1 MGRQVNFICSKEDIA
16 TIVEFIHI
24 HDASFY
30 EVCRDQ
36 REYLRVDSPLNQK
49 SQISWI
55 FFNQYYQQMMKN
67 NIQLDHWYAEAI
79 QFAKKEDINEIFYCR
94 IWAEFGFWT
103 KINGADSYVY
113 KSKDFEKFY
122 SSLARFIK
130 KKALVEKSKL
140 FWFMHDAYQI
150 CKQRNL
156 ILPIPT
162 SPKLQLELP
171 KE

>member
-16 TIVEFIHI
+16 TIVEFIHT
-24 HDASFY
+24 HDASLY
-30 EVCRDQ
+30 EVCHVRK
-36 REYLRVDSPLNQK
+36 EYLRVDNLLAQKNQEY
-49 SQISWI
+49 WI
-55 FFNQYYQQMMKN
+55 CLNQYYQQMGGE
-67 NIQLDHWYAEAI
+67 NIRSNYFHAEVI
-79 QFAKKEDINEIFYCR
+79 QFIKEAYIDEIFYCR

-156 ILPIPT
+156 ISPIPT